1 MVQWLRILHP
11 VQGRIHCINR
21 MKEKKKNTHTIISI
35 NTENTF
41 DKMQHPFI
49 MKTLNKLG
57 IERYDHN
64 PIKGHCEKPT
74 AKTVFNAVTRDRNF
88 LSSF

>member
-1 MVQWLRILHP
+1 
-11 VQGRIHCINR
+11 
-21 MKEKKKNTHTIISI
+21 MKEKKKTHTRSSQSI
-35 NTENTF
+35 QKTHVT
-41 DKMQHPFI
+41 KCKKKKKIQHPFI

-57 IERYDHN
+57 IERNDYN